1 MKYIKLFTNNAE
13 YEEYY
18 ASEHPTPNVSLAVAE
33 NDVHYEPIPPHDYSQ
48 DYLTFIAKADG
59 TFKFSGNSVNYSL
72 DSGETWIS
80 LASNTNSPTVTSG
93 NKIMWKATL
102 TPRSGSTSHGIGT
115 FTSSAKFDVEG
126 NPMSL
131 LFGDNFKG
139 KTSLS
144 GKDYAFYDLFSRNTN
159 VVSADN
165 MSLLATTLAD
175 NCYANMFS
183 GCTSLTEAP
192 QLPATTLA
200 NGCYANMFSGCT
212 SLTTAPSVLPATT
225 LANFCYNGMFGGC
238 TSLTTAPSVLP
249 ATTLTSYCYSYM
261 FSGCTS
267 LTTAPQLLATTL
279 ASGCYSG
286 MFYGCRSLATA
297 PQLLAT
303 TLATQ
308 CCSRMFY
315 DCKSLTTAPELP
327 ATTLAKECYYYM
339 FYGCTSLTTAPSVLP
354 ATTLAN
360 KCCESMFGGC
370 TSLTTAPSVLP
381 ATTLA
386 DSCYSYMFYGC
397 TSLTTAP
404 QLPATTLAKQC
415 YFLMFGGCTSL
426 NHIECLA
433 TDISADTC
441 TIGWVSDVASS
452 GTFVKAASMTSWTE
466 GVSGIPSNWT
476 VQDAS

>member
-225 LANFCYNGMFGGC
+225 LA
-238 TSLTTAPSVLP
+238 
-249 ATTLTSYCYSYM
+249 
-261 FSGCTS
+261 
-267 LTTAPQLLATTL
+267 
-279 ASGCYSG
+279 
-286 MFYGCRSLATA
+286 
-297 PQLLAT
+297 
-303 TLATQ
+303 
-308 CCSRMFY
+308 
-315 DCKSLTTAPELP
+315 
-327 ATTLAKECYYYM
+327 
-339 FYGCTSLTTAPSVLP
+339 
-354 ATTLAN
+354 
-360 KCCESMFGGC
+360 
-370 TSLTTAPSVLP
+370 
-381 ATTLA
+381 